1 MKIDWML
8 TILVCAVVLTIYSF
22 WHAQKNPTFDFNCF
36 DLLMVNGKVD
46 KTSVAFMLVLGVT
59 TWLMVDLQIKSKM
72 TEAYFLAYSGAW
84 IAPLV
89 AKIVFGKTEMPG
101 TTTTSTTSITQATT
115 EKVAP

>member
-8 TILVCAVVLTIYSF
+8 TVLVCCMVLVIYSF
-22 WHAQKNPTFDFNCF
+22 WHAHKDPAFNFSCF
-36 DLLMVNGKVD
+36 DLLMVGGKVD

-59 TWLMVDLQIKSKM
+59 TWLMVDLQIKGKM

-89 AKIVFGKTEMPG
+89 AKIVFGKNDLL
-101 TTTTSTTSITQATT
+101 TSTTLTSTTMTT
-115 EKVAP
+115 EGKP